1 MSIGFL
7 TIIGVVALIC
17 LIAYLCIQEYKYDKE
32 TEEYIDWLEDELV
45 CRILKER
52 KFDKIKNYSDEL

>member
-7 TIIGVVALIC
+7 TIIGVIALIC

-45 CRILKER
+45 YRILKER